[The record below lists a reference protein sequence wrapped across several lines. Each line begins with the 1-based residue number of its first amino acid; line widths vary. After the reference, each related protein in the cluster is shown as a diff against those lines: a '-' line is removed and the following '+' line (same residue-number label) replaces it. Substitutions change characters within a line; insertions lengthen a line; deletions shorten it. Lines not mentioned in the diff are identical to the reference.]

1 MEENK
6 TSVLSNGLIWFGAG
20 VSMSEILT
28 GTYFAPLGIKTGLF
42 AILIGHIIGGILLFL
57 AGYLGAK
64 TRNNAMETV
73 AVSFGRKGNLPFS
86 VLNIL
91 QLAGWL
97 AILNY
102 DGALA
107 ANGIFSVGAGV
118 WCAVIGIL
126 LLLWVLVGLKRLEK
140 INMVAM
146 TALFLMTLVLCFV
159 IVTRG
164 NFGTLFNGSSANKD
178 ALTFGAAI
186 ELSAAMPLSWIPV
199 ISDYTSNSTKPVKA
213 TVVSTIVYCLVSCW
227 MYLIGMSAAI
237 GMGTSDIAQISLRA
251 GLGVVGLLIILFST
265 VTTNFLAAHSA
276 GVSGEVIGE
285 SFSKHINGKYLSVL
299 VVLLGTIAAI
309 LYPMDNIEDFL
320 YLINSVFAP
329 MIAVMIADFFFN
341 KKRSVTKEWD
351 WTNLIVWLIGLSL
364 YRVLMHVDIVIGYTL
379 PDIVITAVLCV
390 IVHRILLKSVYLI
403 ATRDLRISGCNFF
416 YLKIKG
422 LCDFLRKRF

>member
-118 WCAVIGIL
+118 WCAVIGVL

-164 NFGTLFNGSSANKD
+164 NFGTLFNGSSVNKD
-178 ALTFGAAI
+178 VLTFGAAI

-285 SFSKHINGKYLSVL
+285 SFSKHINGKYLSIL

-390 IVHRILLKSVYLI
+390 IVHRILPKNPLDKAL
-403 ATRDLRISGCNFF
+403 
-416 YLKIKG
+416 
-422 LCDFLRKRF
+422 

>member
-118 WCAVIGIL
+118 WCAVIGVL

-164 NFGTLFNGSSANKD
+164 NFGTLFNGSSVNKD
-178 ALTFGAAI
+178 VLTFGAAI

-285 SFSKHINGKYLSVL
+285 SFSKHINGKYLSIL
-299 VVLLGTIAAI
+299 VVLLGMIAAI

-390 IVHRILLKSVYLI
+390 IVHRILPKNRLDKAL
-403 ATRDLRISGCNFF
+403 
-416 YLKIKG
+416 
-422 LCDFLRKRF
+422 

>member
-118 WCAVIGIL
+118 WCAVIGVL

-178 ALTFGAAI
+178 TLTFGAAI
-186 ELSAAMPLSWIPV
+186 ELSAVMPLSWIPV

-390 IVHRILLKSVYLI
+390 IVHRILPKNRLDLSLI
-403 ATRDLRISGCNFF
+403 HI
-416 YLKIKG
+416 
-422 LCDFLRKRF
+422 

>member
-6 TSVLSNGLIWFGAG
+6 TSVFSNGLIWFGAG

-73 AVSFGRKGNLPFS
+73 AVSFGRKGNLSFS

-164 NFGTLFNGSSANKD
+164 NFGTLFNGSSVNKD
-178 ALTFGAAI
+178 VLTFGAAI

-390 IVHRILLKSVYLI
+390 IVHRILPKNRLDKAL
-403 ATRDLRISGCNFF
+403 
-416 YLKIKG
+416 
-422 LCDFLRKRF
+422 

>member
-118 WCAVIGIL
+118 WCAVIGVL

-164 NFGTLFNGSSANKD
+164 NFGTLFNGSSVNKD
-178 ALTFGAAI
+178 VLTFGAAI

-285 SFSKHINGKYLSVL
+285 SFSKHINGKYLSIL

-351 WTNLIVWLIGLSL
+351 WTNIIVWLIGLSL

-390 IVHRILLKSVYLI
+390 IVHRILPKNRLDKAL
-403 ATRDLRISGCNFF
+403 
-416 YLKIKG
+416 
-422 LCDFLRKRF
+422 

>member
-73 AVSFGRKGNLPFS
+73 AVSFGRKGNLSFS

-164 NFGTLFNGSSANKD
+164 NFGTLFNGSSVNKD
-178 ALTFGAAI
+178 VLTFGAAI

-390 IVHRILLKSVYLI
+390 IVHRILPKNRLDKAL
-403 ATRDLRISGCNFF
+403 
-416 YLKIKG
+416 
-422 LCDFLRKRF
+422 

>member
-57 AGYLGAK
+57 AGYLGVK

-118 WCAVIGIL
+118 WCAVIGVL

-164 NFGTLFNGSSANKD
+164 NFGTLFNGSSVNKD
-178 ALTFGAAI
+178 VLTFGAAI

-285 SFSKHINGKYLSVL
+285 SFSKHINGKYLSIL

-390 IVHRILLKSVYLI
+390 IVHRILPKNRLDKAL
-403 ATRDLRISGCNFF
+403 
-416 YLKIKG
+416 
-422 LCDFLRKRF
+422 

>member
-64 TRNNAMETV
+64 TRKNAMETV

-118 WCAVIGIL
+118 WCAVIGVL

-164 NFGTLFNGSSANKD
+164 NFGTLFNGSSVNKD
-178 ALTFGAAI
+178 VLTFGAAI

-285 SFSKHINGKYLSVL
+285 SFSKHINGKYLSIL

-390 IVHRILLKSVYLI
+390 IVHRILPKNRLDKAL
-403 ATRDLRISGCNFF
+403 
-416 YLKIKG
+416 
-422 LCDFLRKRF
+422 

>member
-118 WCAVIGIL
+118 WCAVIGVL

-164 NFGTLFNGSSANKD
+164 NFGTLFNGSSVNKD
-178 ALTFGAAI
+178 VLTFGAAI

-364 YRVLMHVDIVIGYTL
+364 YRLLMHVDIVIGYTL

-390 IVHRILLKSVYLI
+390 IVHRILPKNRLDKAL
-403 ATRDLRISGCNFF
+403 
-416 YLKIKG
+416 
-422 LCDFLRKRF
+422 

>member
-6 TSVLSNGLIWFGAG
+6 TSVFSNGLIWFGAG

-164 NFGTLFNGSSANKD
+164 NFGTLFNGSSVNKD
-178 ALTFGAAI
+178 VLTFGAAI

-390 IVHRILLKSVYLI
+390 IVHRILPKNRLDKAL
-403 ATRDLRISGCNFF
+403 
-416 YLKIKG
+416 
-422 LCDFLRKRF
+422 

>member
-28 GTYFAPLGIKTGLF
+28 WTYFAPLGIKTGLF

-107 ANGIFSVGAGV
+107 ANGIFSVGAGA
-118 WCAVIGIL
+118 WCGVIGIL
-126 LLLWVLVGLKRLEK
+126 LFLWVLVGLKRLEK

-237 GMGTSDIAQISLRA
+237 GMGTPDIAQISLRA

-299 VVLLGTIAAI
+299 VVLIGTIAAI

-390 IVHRILLKSVYLI
+390 IVHRILPKNRLDKAL
-403 ATRDLRISGCNFF
+403 
-416 YLKIKG
+416 
-422 LCDFLRKRF
+422 

>member
-118 WCAVIGIL
+118 WCAVIGVL

-164 NFGTLFNGSSANKD
+164 NFGTLFNGSSVNKD
-178 ALTFGAAI
+178 VLTFGAAI

-285 SFSKHINGKYLSVL
+285 SFSKHINGKYLSIL

-341 KKRSVTKEWD
+341 KKRSVAKEWD

-390 IVHRILLKSVYLI
+390 IVHRILPKNRLDKAL
-403 ATRDLRISGCNFF
+403 
-416 YLKIKG
+416 
-422 LCDFLRKRF
+422 

>member
-118 WCAVIGIL
+118 WCAVIGVL

-164 NFGTLFNGSSANKD
+164 NFGTLFNGSSVNKD
-178 ALTFGAAI
+178 VLTVGAAI

-285 SFSKHINGKYLSVL
+285 SFSKHINGKYLSIL

-390 IVHRILLKSVYLI
+390 IVHRILPKNRLDKAL
-403 ATRDLRISGCNFF
+403 
-416 YLKIKG
+416 
-422 LCDFLRKRF
+422 

>member
-6 TSVLSNGLIWFGAG
+6 TSIISNGLIWFGAG

-118 WCAVIGIL
+118 WCAVIGVL

-164 NFGTLFNGSSANKD
+164 NFGTLFNGSSVNKD
-178 ALTFGAAI
+178 VLTFGAAI

-285 SFSKHINGKYLSVL
+285 SFSKHINGKYLSIL

-390 IVHRILLKSVYLI
+390 IVHRILPKNRLDKAL
-403 ATRDLRISGCNFF
+403 
-416 YLKIKG
+416 
-422 LCDFLRKRF
+422 

>member
-118 WCAVIGIL
+118 WCAVIGVL

-164 NFGTLFNGSSANKD
+164 NFGTLFNGSSVNKD
-178 ALTFGAAI
+178 VLTFGAAI

-285 SFSKHINGKYLSVL
+285 SFSKHISGKYLSVL
-299 VVLLGTIAAI
+299 VVLIGTIAAI

-390 IVHRILLKSVYLI
+390 IVHRILPKNRLDKAL
-403 ATRDLRISGCNFF
+403 
-416 YLKIKG
+416 
-422 LCDFLRKRF
+422 

>member
-28 GTYFAPLGIKTGLF
+28 GTYFASLGIKTGLF

-118 WCAVIGIL
+118 WCAVIGVL

-164 NFGTLFNGSSANKD
+164 NFGTLFNGSSVNKD
-178 ALTFGAAI
+178 VLTFGAAI

-285 SFSKHINGKYLSVL
+285 SFSKHINGKYLSIL

-390 IVHRILLKSVYLI
+390 IVHRILPKNRLDKAL
-403 ATRDLRISGCNFF
+403 
-416 YLKIKG
+416 
-422 LCDFLRKRF
+422 

>member
-118 WCAVIGIL
+118 WCAVIGVL

-164 NFGTLFNGSSANKD
+164 NFGTLFNGSSVNKD
-178 ALTFGAAI
+178 VLTFGTAI

-285 SFSKHINGKYLSVL
+285 SFSKHINGKYLSIL

-390 IVHRILLKSVYLI
+390 IVHRILPKNRLDKAL
-403 ATRDLRISGCNFF
+403 
-416 YLKIKG
+416 
-422 LCDFLRKRF
+422 

>member
-118 WCAVIGIL
+118 WCAVIGVL

-164 NFGTLFNGSSANKD
+164 NFGTLFNGSSVNKD
-178 ALTFGAAI
+178 VLTFGAAI

-237 GMGTSDIAQISLRA
+237 GMGSMGTSDIAQISLRA

-285 SFSKHINGKYLSVL
+285 SFSKHINGKYLSIL

-390 IVHRILLKSVYLI
+390 IVHRILPKNRLDKAL
-403 ATRDLRISGCNFF
+403 
-416 YLKIKG
+416 
-422 LCDFLRKRF
+422 

>member
-118 WCAVIGIL
+118 WCAVIGVL

-164 NFGTLFNGSSANKD
+164 NFGTLFNGSSVNKD
-178 ALTFGAAI
+178 VLTFGAAI

-199 ISDYTSNSTKPVKA
+199 ISDYTSNSTKSVKA

-285 SFSKHINGKYLSVL
+285 SFSKHINGKYLSIL

-390 IVHRILLKSVYLI
+390 IVHRILPKNRLDKAL
-403 ATRDLRISGCNFF
+403 
-416 YLKIKG
+416 
-422 LCDFLRKRF
+422 

>member
-6 TSVLSNGLIWFGAG
+6 TSILSNGLIWFGAG

-28 GTYFAPLGIKTGLF
+28 GTYFAPLGIKTGLL

-64 TRNNAMETV
+64 TGNNAMETV

-107 ANGIFSVGAGV
+107 ANGIFSVGAGI
-118 WCAVIGIL
+118 WCAVIGVL
-126 LLLWVLVGLKRLEK
+126 LLIWVLVGLKRLEK
-140 INMVAM
+140 INIVAM
-146 TALFLMTLVLCFV
+146 TALFLMTVVLCFV
-159 IVTRG
+159 IVTKG
-164 NFGTLFNGSSANKD
+164 SFGTLFNGSSVNKN

-199 ISDYTSNSTKPVKA
+199 ISDYTSNSTKPVKTTA
-213 TVVSTIVYCLVSCW
+213 VSTIVYCLVSCW

-251 GLGVVGLLIILFST
+251 GLGVVGLFIILFST

-285 SFSKHINGKYLSVL
+285 SFSKRINGKYISVI
-299 VVLLGTIAAI
+299 VVIIGTIAAI

-341 KKRSVTKEWD
+341 KKQSVIKEWD
-351 WTNLIVWLIGLSL
+351 WTNLTVWLIGLSL
-364 YRVLMHVDIVIGYTL
+364 YRVLMQIDLVIGYTL
-379 PDIVITAVLCV
+379 PDIIITAVLCV
-390 IVHRILLKSVYLI
+390 IIHRILPKNHLDKAL
-403 ATRDLRISGCNFF
+403 
-416 YLKIKG
+416 
-422 LCDFLRKRF
+422 

>member
-118 WCAVIGIL
+118 WCAVIGVL

-164 NFGTLFNGSSANKD
+164 NFGTLFNGSSVNKD
-178 ALTFGAAI
+178 VLTFGAAI

-251 GLGVVGLLIILFST
+251 GLGVVGLLITLFST

-390 IVHRILLKSVYLI
+390 IVHRILPKNRLDKAL
-403 ATRDLRISGCNFF
+403 
-416 YLKIKG
+416 
-422 LCDFLRKRF
+422 

>member
-73 AVSFGRKGNLPFS
+73 AVSFGRKGNLPFY

-118 WCAVIGIL
+118 WCAVIGVL

-164 NFGTLFNGSSANKD
+164 NFGTLFNGSSVNKD
-178 ALTFGAAI
+178 VLTFGAAI

-285 SFSKHINGKYLSVL
+285 SFSKHINGKYLSIL

-390 IVHRILLKSVYLI
+390 IVHRILPKNRLDKAL
-403 ATRDLRISGCNFF
+403 
-416 YLKIKG
+416 
-422 LCDFLRKRF
+422 

>member
-118 WCAVIGIL
+118 WCAVIGVL

-164 NFGTLFNGSSANKD
+164 NFGTLFNGSSVNKD
-178 ALTFGAAI
+178 VLTFGAAI

-285 SFSKHINGKYLSVL
+285 SFSKHINGKYLSIL

-379 PDIVITAVLCV
+379 PDIVITAVL
-390 IVHRILLKSVYLI
+390 
-403 ATRDLRISGCNFF
+403 
-416 YLKIKG
+416 
-422 LCDFLRKRF
+422 

>member
-118 WCAVIGIL
+118 WCAVIGVL

-178 ALTFGAAI
+178 TLTFGAAI
-186 ELSAAMPLSWIPV
+186 ELSAVMPLSWIPV

-390 IVHRILLKSVYLI
+390 IVHRILPKNRLDKAL
-403 ATRDLRISGCNFF
+403 
-416 YLKIKG
+416 
-422 LCDFLRKRF
+422 

>member
-6 TSVLSNGLIWFGAG
+6 TSVLSSGLIWFGAG

-299 VVLLGTIAAI
+299 VVLIGTIAAI

-341 KKRSVTKEWD
+341 KKQSVTKEWD

-390 IVHRILLKSVYLI
+390 IVHRILPKNRLDKAL
-403 ATRDLRISGCNFF
+403 
-416 YLKIKG
+416 
-422 LCDFLRKRF
+422 

>member
-6 TSVLSNGLIWFGAG
+6 TSILNNGLIWFGAG

-28 GTYFAPLGIKTGLF
+28 GTYFAPLGIKTGLL

-64 TRNNAMETV
+64 TGNNAMETV

-118 WCAVIGIL
+118 WCAVIGVL
-126 LLLWVLVGLKRLEK
+126 LLIWVLVGLKRLEK
-140 INMVAM
+140 INIVAM

-159 IVTRG
+159 IVTKG
-164 NFGTLFNGSSANKD
+164 SFGSLFNGSSVNKNV
-178 ALTFGAAI
+178 LTFGAAI

-199 ISDYTSNSTKPVKA
+199 ISDYTSNSAKPVK
-213 TVVSTIVYCLVSCW
+213 TTSVSTIVYCLVSCW

-251 GLGVVGLLIILFST
+251 GLGVVGLFIILFST

-285 SFSKHINGKYLSVL
+285 SFSKQINGKYLSVI
-299 VVLLGTIAAI
+299 VVIIGTIAAI

-341 KKRSVTKEWD
+341 KKQSVTKEWD
-351 WTNLIVWLIGLSL
+351 WTNLTVWLIGLSL
-364 YRVLMHVDIVIGYTL
+364 YRVLMQIDLVIGYTL
-379 PDIVITAVLCV
+379 PDIIITAVLCV
-390 IVHRILLKSVYLI
+390 IIHRILPKNHLDKAL
-403 ATRDLRISGCNFF
+403 
-416 YLKIKG
+416 
-422 LCDFLRKRF
+422 

>member
-20 VSMSEILT
+20 ISMSEILT

-118 WCAVIGIL
+118 WCAVIGVL
-126 LLLWVLVGLKRLEK
+126 LLLWILVGLKRLEK

-164 NFGTLFNGSSANKD
+164 NFGTLFNGSSVNKD
-178 ALTFGAAI
+178 VLTFGAAI

-237 GMGTSDIAQISLRA
+237 GMGTPDIAQISLRA

-390 IVHRILLKSVYLI
+390 IVHRILPKNRLDKAL
-403 ATRDLRISGCNFF
+403 
-416 YLKIKG
+416 
-422 LCDFLRKRF
+422 

>member
-42 AILIGHIIGGILLFL
+42 AILIGQIIGGILLFL

-118 WCAVIGIL
+118 WCAVIGVL

-164 NFGTLFNGSSANKD
+164 NFGTLFNGSSVNKD
-178 ALTFGAAI
+178 VLTFGAAI

-285 SFSKHINGKYLSVL
+285 SFSKHINGKYLSIL

-390 IVHRILLKSVYLI
+390 IVHRILPKNRLDKAL
-403 ATRDLRISGCNFF
+403 
-416 YLKIKG
+416 
-422 LCDFLRKRF
+422 

>member
-178 ALTFGAAI
+178 ALTFGAEI

-390 IVHRILLKSVYLI
+390 IVHRILPKNRLDKAL
-403 ATRDLRISGCNFF
+403 
-416 YLKIKG
+416 
-422 LCDFLRKRF
+422 

>member
-42 AILIGHIIGGILLFL
+42 AILIGHNIGGILLFL

-118 WCAVIGIL
+118 WCAVIGVL

-227 MYLIGMSAAI
+227 RYLIGMSAAI
-237 GMGTSDIAQISLRA
+237 GMGTPDIAQISLRA

-390 IVHRILLKSVYLI
+390 IVHRILPKNRLDKAL
-403 ATRDLRISGCNFF
+403 
-416 YLKIKG
+416 
-422 LCDFLRKRF
+422 

>member
-86 VLNIL
+86 ILNIL

-118 WCAVIGIL
+118 WCAVIGVL

-164 NFGTLFNGSSANKD
+164 NFGTLFNGSSVNKD
-178 ALTFGAAI
+178 VLTFGAAI

-285 SFSKHINGKYLSVL
+285 SFSKHINGKYLSIL

-390 IVHRILLKSVYLI
+390 IVHRILPKNRLDKAL
-403 ATRDLRISGCNFF
+403 
-416 YLKIKG
+416 
-422 LCDFLRKRF
+422 